1 MQVDPPSNGEELVGE
16 EDDISEPD
24 EDTIAGQMA
33 LMKGQSVRRAP
44 RDGEEEDSEEEYTS
58 GTEESESDS
67 ETSDSDS
74 D

>member
-1 MQVDPPSNGEELVGE
+1 MQVDAPANEDELLDE

-44 RDGEEEDSEEEYTS
+44 RDAGDSDEEYTS
-58 GTEESESDS
+58 GTDETDSESDS
-67 ETSDSDS
+67 SSDSDS

>member
-1 MQVDPPSNGEELVGE
+1 MQVDAPSNGDELEDE

-44 RDGEEEDSEEEYTS
+44 RDGDSEEEYTS
-58 GTEESESDS
+58 GTDESESETDS
-67 ETSDSDS
+67 SDSDS